1 MQLLILSVQ
10 NAVEARVLG
19 SATALVHFVR
29 LIGGTLGVTIMGV
42 IVSQHLPAARDG
54 AKLPDPLPPFLQ
66 ERLADA
72 LRPAFLTA
80 AGFAAALLVVVFV
93 GLREVPLR
101 RSLEEPLEAKPA
113 LGSE

>member
-1 MQLLILSVQ
+1 M
-10 NAVEARVLG
+10 
-19 SATALVHFVR
+19 
-29 LIGGTLGVTIMGV
+29 
-42 IVSQHLPAARDG
+42 AARPG

-80 AGFAAALLVVVFV
+80 AGFAAALLVVVFL

-101 RSLEEPLEAKPA
+101 RSVEEPVSAEPA
-113 LGSE
+113 LGSK